1 MGAYS
6 SYSTA
11 LSANGFDPVALT
23 ASWAPSEV
31 TTMQRIV
38 IGRDAR
44 FLLYRMTET
53 AMATRAGSAS
63 LQSSIHNLV
72 WGQAFERTSYD

>member
-1 MGAYS
+1 
-6 SYSTA
+6 
-11 LSANGFDPVALT
+11 
-23 ASWAPSEV
+23 
-31 TTMQRIV
+31 MQRIV

-63 LQSSIHNLV
+63 LQSSIHKLTLSGVKPLNV
-72 WGQAFERTSYD
+72 RRTTRDYEYHAFKKSAGPCPPSSSDWSD